1 MFDLYADSNANQEY
15 DPDDQKI
22 GTLKETDAGYHTAEN
37 LLAGGYFIKESK
49 APEDFVLDE
58 GVYEVF
64 IDTDGKTYQV
74 ENTEGKGFANEPM
87 RGNLKIVKTSSD
99 GKVEGFAFRITGAN
113 GYDMTFETDKNGVSA
128 STRFP
133 K

>member
-1 MFDLYADSNANQEY
+1 M
-15 DPDDQKI
+15 
-22 GTLKETDAGYHTAEN
+22 DAICERKQSA
-37 LLAGGYFIKESK
+37 
-49 APEDFVLDE
+49 EDFVLDE

-74 ENTEGKGFANEPM
+74 ENTEGKGFANAPM

-99 GKVEGFAFRITGAN
+99 GKVEGFAFRITGATAMMLPLKQTKTARFSLKDC
-113 GYDMTFETDKNGVSA
+113 GSA

-133 K
+133 KVNNSVSAMYIPAC